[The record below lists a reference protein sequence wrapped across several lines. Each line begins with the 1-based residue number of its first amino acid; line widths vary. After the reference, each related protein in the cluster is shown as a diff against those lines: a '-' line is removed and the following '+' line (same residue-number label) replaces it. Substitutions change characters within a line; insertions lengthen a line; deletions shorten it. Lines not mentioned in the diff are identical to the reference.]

1 MGLVAAGITDCPGE
15 DRGGSCGG
23 FRVVAFATSL
33 GTYTAIGVGIDAL
46 IRGRTT
52 LYAAETSPPSRSSA
66 NRPSARLAVRVGV
79 SW

>member
-23 FRVVAFATSL
+23 FRVVAFAASL
-33 GTYTAIGVGIDAL
+33 GTYTAIGAGIDAL

-52 LYAAETSPPSRSSA
+52 LYVAETSSPSRSSA
-66 NRPSARLAVRVGV
+66 DRAFARVALRVGV